1 MGTYCDTAD
10 SPPQRRWHP
19 VVQTTWSLG
28 AMQVGRVRA
37 ALFGAEDEAE
47 CAASAVDGVDTVR
60 LMLAAVGIPYRVAR
74 AEDEEDAQDARCAR
88 AIFWEWEDDDWIG
101 LNVRRACG
109 VPLRR
114 DSAWKRSTY
123 YLRSWADDESDGDAA
138 PEATG
143 EKWPDTEDTLEDGEY
158 HEEHE
163 KDAVYVSDDEEE
175 ENEEDSEE
183 SQESRDSGYSS
194 KDTFGV

>member
-1 MGTYCDTAD
+1 MPSVLPKHQKKTSHHRQTSRTCPHWGRAD
-10 SPPQRRWHP
+10 
-19 VVQTTWSLG
+19 
-28 AMQVGRVRA
+28 
-37 ALFGAEDEAE
+37 
-47 CAASAVDGVDTVR
+47 
-60 LMLAAVGIPYRVAR
+60 
-74 AEDEEDAQDARCAR
+74 
-88 AIFWEWEDDDWIG
+88 
-101 LNVRRACG
+101 
-109 VPLRR
+109 
-114 DSAWKRSTY
+114 
-123 YLRSWADDESDGDAA
+123 DGDAA